1 MYFSLRQFARWTSA
15 VAFAG
20 MFSPLAP
27 ASAQQAGQP
36 DEGRVNK
43 ANWALSNRF
52 NAAALRS
59 ITYTT
64 GVTPRFLGQTDS
76 MWYNFKDHNGNRF
89 MLYVPSPTG
98 GTKKSLFDAA
108 KMAQQLT
115 MVSHKPYDQNTLPFT
130 TLTFLKTH
138 KAFRF
143 TVDTVRYEWDLA
155 TETLKGLGRPPRT
168 PPGDE
173 ERDAA
178 GGRGGAGG
186 AGGRGGPNGGP
197 EYRNFSPDSTA
208 YVYALNHNL
217 YLVEVGKPD
226 TVKLTNDGAEDYS
239 FGSRDTTENRRQ
251 LDALGQGGGQ
261 QQDDGTDN
269 TNDAANSREMRVRA
283 AATWS
288 PDSKA
293 FSIARR
299 DQRKVK
305 DLYLVN
311 VLAQPRPVLLHYK
324 YTMPGEEDVTQTEI
338 YVFRR
343 GEKSLKKINVAK
355 WKDQTISDV
364 HFPVSGDKL
373 RLLRRDRPQRKV
385 DFIEVDVATNAIKT
399 LLADEIENAAIEPKP
414 IQYLK
419 KGGDFLWWSQK
430 TGWGMYYVYGFD
442 GGEKNALTTGEW
454 NVSGV
459 VKIDSTLG
467 TVWIAGQGRE
477 PGEQL
482 YQTHLYR
489 VNPNGTG
496 LTILDPGNAHHA
508 ITLGET
514 GTPSFVSPT
523 KRYVY
528 DTYSR
533 MDQPPVSVVRDGMTG
548 KVITKL
554 EEMDLSKIK
563 ELGFKPAEPFS
574 VKAAD
579 GVTDLFG
586 NMWKPFDFDS
596 TKKYPII
603 NYVYPGPQTEAVTT
617 GFTVGGTQ
625 LALAQL
631 GFIVIE
637 VGHRGGSPLRSL
649 AYHRYGY
656 FNMRDYALADKK
668 SAIEQ
673 LAGRHSFIDLNRV
686 GIYGHSGGGFLTA
699 AAMLQPPYNEF
710 FKVGWSESG
719 NHDNNIYN
727 QNWSEWNHGV
737 RVIAKADSARGGANT
752 RAAGGAAAGAAGRR
766 GGGPGGAAAGGTGR
780 GGGAAV
786 AEAVDDTTNANN
798 IRFDIKVPTNE
809 ELAGNLKG
817 NLALTTGDLDNN
829 VHPGNTIRLVD
840 ALIKANKRFDFFVY
854 PGQPHGYRDTQPYNI
869 HMMMEYFTEHLL
881 GDYLR
886 GNGEIKTTP

>member
-1 MYFSLRQFARWTSA
+1 MFDPRRYLGRVTGA
-15 VAFAG
+15 VAL
-20 MFSPLAP
+20 LA
-27 ASAQQAGQP
+27 STTLVSSLHAQQANQP
-36 DEGRVNK
+36 DEGRPTK
-43 ANWALSNRF
+43 ANWALANRF
-52 NAAALRS
+52 SAAALRS
-59 ITYTT
+59 ITYTQA
-64 GVTPRFLGQTDS
+64 VTPHFLGKTDS
-76 MWYNFKDHNGNRF
+76 MWYNWKDRNGNRI
-89 MLYVPSPTG
+89 MLFVPSPTG
-98 GTKKSLFDAA
+98 GTKRPLFDAA
-108 KMAQQLT
+108 KLAQQLT
-115 MVSHKPYDQNTLPFT
+115 MISKKPYDATNLPFT
-130 TLTFLKTH
+130 NITFLKSH

-143 TVDTVRYEWDLA
+143 TVDTVRYEWTLA
-155 TETLKGLGRPPRT
+155 TETLKGMGRPPRT
-168 PPGDE
+168 PPADE
-173 ERDAA
+173 ERDANGRGGGA
-178 GGRGGAGG
+178 GAGGGRGGG
-186 AGGRGGPNGGP
+186 GGPD
-197 EYRNFSPDSTA
+197 YRNFSPDSTA
-208 YVYALNHNL
+208 FAFARDHNL
-217 YLVEVGKPD
+217 YVVEVGKPD
-226 TVKLTNDGAEDYS
+226 TLKVTTDGVEDYS
-239 FGSRDTTENRRQ
+239 FGAKDTTENRRQ

-261 QQDDGTDN
+261 QQDGEDNTDN
-269 TNDAANSREMRVRA
+269 ANANDMRVRA
-283 AATWS
+283 AVTWS
-288 PDSKA
+288 PDSKS
-293 FSIARR
+293 FSIIRR

-305 DLYLVN
+305 DLFLVN

-324 YTMPGEEDVTQTEI
+324 YTMPGEENVTQTEL
-338 YVFRR
+338 YVYRR
-343 GEKSLKKINVAK
+343 GEKSVKKLNVAK

-364 HFPVSGDKL
+364 HWPLNGDKV

-385 DFIEVDVATNAIKT
+385 DVIEVDVATNAIKT
-399 LLADEIENAAIEPKP
+399 LLTDEIENAAIEPKP
-414 IQYLK
+414 LAYLK

-442 GGEKNALTTGEW
+442 GGEKMPLTTGEW
-454 NVSGV
+454 NANSIVA
-459 VKIDSTLG
+459 IDST
-467 TVWIAGQGRE
+467 TQQVWVSGQGRE

-489 VNPNGTG
+489 VNGNGTG
-496 LTILDPGNAHHA
+496 FMLLDAGNAHHA
-508 ITLGET
+508 ATLGEN

-528 DTYSR
+528 DNYSR
-533 MDQPPVSVVRDGMTG
+533 MDQAPVSVVRDGLTG
-548 KVITKL
+548 KVLMKL
-554 EEMDLSKIK
+554 EEMDLSKLQ
-563 ELGFKPAEPFS
+563 ELGYKMATPFS

-579 GVTDLFG
+579 GVTELFG

-603 NYVYPGPQTEAVTT
+603 AYVYPGPQTEAVTT
-617 GFTVGGTQ
+617 GFSVGGTP

-649 AYHRYGY
+649 AYHRFGY

-673 LAGRHSFIDLNRV
+673 LAARHKFIDIEKV

-737 RVIAKADSARGGANT
+737 RVIAKGDSARAGNNT
-752 RAAGGAAAGAAGRR
+752 RAAGGAGRR
-766 GGGPGGAAAGGTGR
+766 GGPGANAAGGGAGAAA
-780 GGGAAV
+780 V
-786 AEAVDDTTNANN
+786 VDDTTNANN

-840 ALIKANKRFDFFVY
+840 ALVKANKRFDLFIY

-869 HMMMEYFTEHLL
+869 HMMMEYFAEHLL
-881 GDYLR
+881 GDYYR
-886 GNGEIKTTP
+886 GNGEIKN